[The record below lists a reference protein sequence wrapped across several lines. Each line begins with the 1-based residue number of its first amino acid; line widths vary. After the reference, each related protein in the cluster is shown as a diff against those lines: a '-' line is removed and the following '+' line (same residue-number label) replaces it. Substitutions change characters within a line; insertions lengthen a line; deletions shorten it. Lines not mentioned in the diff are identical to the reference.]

1 MAGGG
6 GGSDELNLVPYLD
19 IMINLIMF
27 MLTVTAYIVE
37 LREAPVLAPAYTP
50 GTGGGSDVEKR
61 PFLTVAVTSVSL
73 SIISSKPEEIPA
85 AEYVKEGGSYPYARL
100 TQALREYK
108 TLYELD
114 PNLVL
119 TADATVPYSAVV
131 ATMDAAR
138 SDDKGALF
146 PSVNLAVSVQ

>member
-6 GGSDELNLVPYLD
+6 GGSDDLNLVPYLD

-37 LREAPVLAPAYTP
+37 LREAPVLAPAYDP
-50 GTGGGSDVEKR
+50 GGQSSAAVEKK
-61 PFLTVAVTSVSL
+61 PFLTVAVTTVSL
-73 SIISSKPEEIPA
+73 TIISSRPEEIPA
-85 AEYVKEGGSYPYARL
+85 AEYVKEGGRYPYARL

-108 TLYELD
+108 TVHELD

-119 TADATVPYSAVV
+119 TADATVPYSSVIEA
-131 ATMDAAR
+131 MDAAR

-146 PSVNLAVSVQ
+146 PSINLAVSIK